1 MSNPTIFDIIR
12 EWIGGGAFKV
22 FLWSIRMTVDEYF
35 DAVAPIKEE
44 E

>member
-1 MSNPTIFDIIR
+1 MSKQSIFDIIR

-22 FLWSIRMTVDEYF
+22 FLWSIRMTQDEYL

-44 E
+44 